1 MKKEIDWLIIVFGDT
16 VYGGAEQLQM
26 QVTEYLVKENYNC
39 TVYFLKRTGYG
50 SWDHLAN
57 KCHLVYS
64 PFSNNVLSYL
74 HIIPFVLKTL
84 RKNQIHRTFSSQTLI
99 NAMLGLLKKLRILPT
114 TKIIARES
122 TSVFKQMK
130 GIKAERYRM
139 AYLLGYEKID
149 SVIFQTETMKNNL
162 LEKIPGFKNKKGLY
176 VLKNPINI
184 ESIEKKSIES
194 PPFDVEKE
202 FLVAAGRL
210 IDVKGHDILIRSFH
224 KIEEIFPKMELWILG
239 DGILRDEL
247 QILINNL
254 KLQDK
259 VRLIGFV
266 DNPYPYFKYAKACV
280 ISSRIE
286 GFPNVLLQMMACND
300 KVVSTLCAGDIK
312 YIDGIYKCQT
322 ENMDDLAKQIYNCL
336 NEDTEHNRAI
346 FDAFLEKRT
355 FKNYMDEILKM

>member
-1 MKKEIDWLIIVFGDT
+1 MKKNIDWLIIAFGDT

-139 AYLLGYEKID
+139 AYILGY
-149 SVIFQTETMKNNL
+149 
-162 LEKIPGFKNKKGLY
+162 
-176 VLKNPINI
+176 
-184 ESIEKKSIES
+184 
-194 PPFDVEKE
+194 
-202 FLVAAGRL
+202 
-210 IDVKGHDILIRSFH
+210 
-224 KIEEIFPKMELWILG
+224 
-239 DGILRDEL
+239 
-247 QILINNL
+247 
-254 KLQDK
+254 
-259 VRLIGFV
+259 
-266 DNPYPYFKYAKACV
+266 
-280 ISSRIE
+280 
-286 GFPNVLLQMMACND
+286 
-300 KVVSTLCAGDIK
+300 
-312 YIDGIYKCQT
+312 
-322 ENMDDLAKQIYNCL
+322 
-336 NEDTEHNRAI
+336 
-346 FDAFLEKRT
+346 
-355 FKNYMDEILKM
+355 